1 MDNAQTL
8 DQIKN
13 RFSGA
18 VLEES
23 QFRGDLRITVKK
35 DSFLALMQYLQEDAA
50 LGYDLLI
57 DILSMDYPDRTP
69 RFEVAYVL
77 FSTAACRRLI
87 VKLQVAEAEDIPTVT
102 GIWKTANW
110 QEREVFDLMGI
121 RFSGHPDLRRILT
134 WDNFEGHPLRKD
146 FPLEG
151 KDSSHR
157 FWPSLVQPT
166 KLRRGYVSIAPY
178 LNLQW

>member
-1 MDNAQTL
+1 MDNTQVL
-8 DQIKN
+8 DRIKT

-18 VLEES
+18 ILEES

-35 DSFLALMQYLQEDAA
+35 DSFMALMQHLREDAA
-50 LGYDLLI
+50 LGYDLLV

-77 FSTAACRRLI
+77 FSTAEFHRLI
-87 VKLQVAEAEDIPTVT
+87 VKLKIAEAEDVPTVT

-110 QEREVFDLMGI
+110 PEREVFDLMGI

-151 KDSSHR
+151 KD
-157 FWPSLVQPT
+157 FDKKFNPD
-166 KLRRGYVSIAPY
+166 SIEVV
-178 LNLQW
+178 